1 MKKLPALTAAIL
13 FGLGGICNQAQ
24 TKFDAQLTP
33 KEQELYDVQ
42 KSDAY
47 LCDLKDELS
56 TITQLNNT
64 KKLSPQ
70 NMFFL
75 WYYTQKI
82 TELEVLLAK
91 RNATFSI
98 PSLQKLQIAIQI
110 KIDEIELLKGQAH
123 HNINGT
129 SIIGL

>member
-1 MKKLPALTAAIL
+1 MKKLPALTAALL

-24 TKFDAQLTP
+24 TKFDAQRTSN
-33 KEQELYDVQ
+33 EQELYSGQ

-47 LCDLKDELS
+47 LCDLKDELN
-56 TITQLNNT
+56 TINKLNN
-64 KKLSPQ
+64 KKLTPQ

-75 WYYTQKI
+75 WYYTQKV

-91 RNATFSI
+91 CNAAFSVPI
-98 PSLQKLQIAIQI
+98 LQRLQIAIQM
-110 KIDEIELLKGQAH
+110 KIEEIELLKSQAH

-129 SIIGL
+129 NIIGL

>member
-1 MKKLPALTAAIL
+1 MKKLPALTAALL

-33 KEQELYDVQ
+33 NEQELYSDQ
-42 KSDAY
+42 KSQAY
-47 LCDLKDELS
+47 LRELKDELS
-56 TITQLNNT
+56 TINKLNN
-64 KKLSPQ
+64 KKLTPQ

-82 TELEVLLAK
+82 SELEVLLAK
-91 RNATFSI
+91 QNATFSVAT
-98 PSLQKLQIAIQI
+98 LQRLQIAIQI
-110 KIDEIELLKGQAH
+110 KTEEIELLKSQAH

-129 SIIGL
+129 NIFGL